1 MPINPDDSTNTTT
14 PDDDSIRVSVAG
26 KLQAVGYPHW
36 FYKHLHVQVRGQSH
50 HVGRLGSFL
59 KYLILLNVT
68 GLVLVENKEKQIEV
82 FADLM
87 LKSRCEW
94 Y

>member
-1 MPINPDDSTNTTT
+1 MPINPGDSTNTTT

-36 FYKHLHVQVRGQSH
+36 LYKHLYVQLRGQSH
-50 HVGRLGSFL
+50 HVGRLVL
-59 KYLILLNVT
+59 EYLILWNET